1 VPFVYHS
8 FKELCW
14 EVNDINSSLN
24 KQQKEFITKVFNY
37 LKTNYTDSELREL
50 AHEDLAWQKARQRK
64 LKGGS
69 DIFIYDREVLH
80 YYQVLSRSLLK
91 AMNIKC

>member
-1 VPFVYHS
+1 
-8 FKELCW
+8 LL
-14 EVNDINSSLN
+14 D
-24 KQQKEFITKVFNY
+24 KQQKDFITKVFCY
-37 LKTNYTDSELREL
+37 LKTYADSELREL

-69 DIFIYDREVLH
+69 DTFFYDAEVLH
-80 YYQVLSRSLLK
+80 YYKVLSRSLLT